1 MQNLTVHSGS
11 PSPFLLGP
19 AHARPRSHAPAPAL
33 SPRPLTGR
41 PRLSAAPPPGTVPRP
56 TRQTSLTS
64 LFPPATRTRR
74 TSPVSTVLG
83 PLPGAVRRSG
93 LGPTAPPRRVAPP
106 RQDPHLFPPLFPSA
120 ALPLSRL
127 LLAHAAPLVLPSQLL
142 SDPSS

>member
-1 MQNLTVHSGS
+1 MQNLTVHPGS

-19 AHARPRSHAPAPAL
+19 AHARPRSRAPAPTL

-41 PRLSAAPPPGTVPRP
+41 PRLPVAPPPGTMPRP
-56 TRQTSLTS
+56 TRQTSLPS

-74 TSPVSTVLG
+74 TSPVSAALG
-83 PLPGAVRRSG
+83 PLPGAVHRSG
-93 LGPTAPPRRVAPP
+93 LGPTAPPRCVAPP

-120 ALPLSRL
+120 ALPLSRSL
-127 LLAHAAPLVLPSQLL
+127 PARAAPLVLPSQLL